1 MSSETS
7 TETETVRLKPD
18 PASDQSLQP
27 WQFFVLAALS
37 CATALTFIVRGEGL
51 TAVVLLTL
59 LMGATALVGL
69 AALKAI
75 RPLVTDHED
84 RTVMIGDRTR
94 TALEREKMLA
104 LRAIKELEFDHAMG
118 KIAPDDFRDMEGRL
132 RARALRLMR
141 QLDAGAGYRELI
153 ERDLLK
159 RLGAAAKT
167 PEPKARAHEQTPDPD
182 AGAEAKAAAPANDQV
197 ASPKGSARSEDPGD
211 PTVAVRTCASCR
223 TANDPDA
230 KFCKACGQP
239 LYNSP

>member
-7 TETETVRLKPD
+7 TDSVPATPD
-18 PASDQSLQP
+18 RAADQSLQP

-51 TAVVLLTL
+51 SAVVLLTV
-59 LMGATALVGL
+59 LMGATALVGM

-118 KIAPDDFRDMEGRL
+118 KVAPEDFREMEGRL
-132 RARALRLMR
+132 RARAIRLMR
-141 QLDAGAGYRELI
+141 QIDSGAGYRERI
-153 ERDLLK
+153 EKDLLK
-159 RLGAAAKT
+159 RLGEAKDQKPGLKSVAPTPALDSPATSPIAAKAC
-167 PEPKARAHEQTPDPD
+167 P
-182 AGAEAKAAAPANDQV
+182 
-197 ASPKGSARSEDPGD
+197 
-211 PTVAVRTCASCR
+211 SCS
-223 TANDPDA
+223 TANDHDA

-239 LYNSP
+239 L

>member
-7 TETETVRLKPD
+7 TDSVPATPD
-18 PASDQSLQP
+18 RAADQSLQP

-51 TAVVLLTL
+51 TAVVLLTV
-59 LMGATALVGL
+59 LMGATALVGM

-118 KIAPDDFRDMEGRL
+118 KVAPEDFREMEGRL
-132 RARALRLMR
+132 RARAIRLMR
-141 QLDAGAGYRELI
+141 QIDSGAGYRERI
-153 ERDLLK
+153 EKDLLK
-159 RLGAAAKT
+159 RLGEAKDQKPGLKSVAPTPALDSPATSPIAAK
-167 PEPKARAHEQTPDPD
+167 AC
-182 AGAEAKAAAPANDQV
+182 
-197 ASPKGSARSEDPGD
+197 PG
-211 PTVAVRTCASCR
+211 CS
-223 TANDPDA
+223 TANDHDA

-239 LYNSP
+239 L

>member
-7 TETETVRLKPD
+7 TETVRLKPA
-18 PASDQSLQP
+18 PDQSLQP

-37 CATALTFIVRGEGL
+37 CATLLTFMVRGEGL
-51 TAVVLLTL
+51 AAVILLTL
-59 LMGATALVGL
+59 VMGATALVGL

-84 RTVMIGDRTR
+84 RTLMIGERTR

-118 KIAPDDFRDMEGRL
+118 KIAPDDFRDMEARL

-141 QLDAGAGYRELI
+141 QLDAGAGYRERI

-159 RLGAAAKT
+159 RLGEVKGPK
-167 PEPKARAHEQTPDPD
+167 PESKSRARATGSEAEVTGPARRDNLEEAPAAEQTC
-182 AGAEAKAAAPANDQV
+182 AGC
-197 ASPKGSARSEDPGD
+197 S
-211 PTVAVRTCASCR
+211 

-230 KFCKACGQP
+230 RFCKACGQP
-239 LYNSP
+239 L

>member
-7 TETETVRLKPD
+7 TDSVPATPD
-18 PASDQSLQP
+18 RAADQSLQP

-51 TAVVLLTL
+51 SAVVLLTV
-59 LMGATALVGL
+59 LMGATALVGM

-118 KIAPDDFRDMEGRL
+118 KVAPEDFREMEGRL
-132 RARALRLMR
+132 RARAIRLMR
-141 QLDAGAGYRELI
+141 QIDSGAGYRERI
-153 ERDLLK
+153 EKDLLK
-159 RLGAAAKT
+159 RLGEAKDQKPGLKSVAPTPALDSPATSPIAAK
-167 PEPKARAHEQTPDPD
+167 AC
-182 AGAEAKAAAPANDQV
+182 
-197 ASPKGSARSEDPGD
+197 PG
-211 PTVAVRTCASCR
+211 CS
-223 TANDPDA
+223 TANDHDA

-239 LYNSP
+239 L